1 MRILA
6 VDDERMALESLL
18 EALEEVLPNEEI
30 HSFIDADEALEF
42 ANNNDIDIAFLD
54 IKMRGITG
62 IELAKKIKDIHPNTN
77 IVFTTGYTSYAV
89 SAFGVQASDY
99 LLKPIEA
106 DQIKKALAN
115 LRTPIKHNAN
125 RVRVKCFGTFEV
137 FIDDNPVTFKRQKTK
152 ELFAY
157 LIDRVG
163 ANCTMGQLM
172 TALWEDGEDN
182 SSRQSNLRN
191 LIADLKSTFNE
202 YGIDNVI
209 NKNKNTISVFTNNI
223 DCDFYDFMNYKPYA
237 VNSYRG
243 EYMSQYSWAEIT
255 LAKINKFSYITK
267 HLNRMP
273 RNT

>member
-30 HSFIDADEALEF
+30 HSFVDADEALEF
-42 ANNNDIDIAFLD
+42 AKNNDIDIAFLD
-54 IKMRGITG
+54 IKMRGTTG
-62 IELAKKIKDIHPNTN
+62 IELAKTIKDYHPKTN
-77 IVFTTGYTSYAV
+77 IIFTTGYTSYAI

-106 DQIKKALAN
+106 DQIKKALQN
-115 LRTPIKHNAN
+115 LRTPIKHNKN
-125 RVRVKCFGTFEV
+125 RLRVKCFGTFEV
-137 FIDDNPVTFKRQKTK
+137 FIDENPVQFKRQKTK
-152 ELFAY
+152 EMFAY
-157 LIDRVG
+157 LVDRMG

-191 LIADLKSTFNE
+191 LIADLKSTLHE
-202 YGIDNVI
+202 YGVDNVI
-209 NKNKNTISVFTNNI
+209 NKNKNTISIYTNNI
-223 DCDFYDFMNYKPYA
+223 DYDFYDFVNYKPYA

-255 LAKINKFSYITK
+255 LAKINKFS
-267 HLNRMP
+267 
-273 RNT
+273 

>member
-18 EALEEVLPNEEI
+18 EALEEVLPNEEV

-42 ANNNDIDIAFLD
+42 AESNDIDIAFLD

-106 DQIKKALAN
+106 DQIRKALIN
-115 LRTPIKHNAN
+115 LRNPINLHKN
-125 RVRVKCFGTFEV
+125 RLRVQCFGTFEV

-202 YGIDNVI
+202 YGIVHEIIKITIDVVSEYTYRVFVFI
-209 NKNKNTISVFTNNI
+209 NHIIYTIFI
-223 DCDFYDFMNYKPYA
+223 KC
-237 VNSYRG
+237 
-243 EYMSQYSWAEIT
+243 
-255 LAKINKFSYITK
+255 
-267 HLNRMP
+267 
-273 RNT
+273 

>member
-18 EALEEVLPNEEI
+18 EAIEEVLPNEEI
-30 HSFIDADEALEF
+30 HSFIQADEALEF
-42 ANNNDIDIAFLD
+42 VKSNDVDIAFLD
-54 IKMRGITG
+54 IKMRGTTG
-62 IELAKKIKDIHPNTN
+62 IELAKEIKDIHPNTN
-77 IVFTTGYTSYAV
+77 IIFTTGYTSFAV

-106 DQIKKALAN
+106 DQIRKALNN
-115 LRTPIKHNAN
+115 LRNPIKNNVN

-137 FIDDNPVTFKRQKTK
+137 FIDDNPITFKRQKTK

-202 YGIDNVI
+202 YGVTNVI
-209 NKNKNTISVFTNNI
+209 NKNKNTIGVLTNNI

-255 LAKINKFSYITK
+255 LAKINKFS
-267 HLNRMP
+267 
-273 RNT
+273 

>member
-1 MRILA
+1 
-6 VDDERMALESLL
+6 MALESLL
-18 EALEEVLPNEEI
+18 EAIEEVLPNEEI
-30 HSFIDADEALEF
+30 HSFIQADEALEF
-42 ANNNDIDIAFLD
+42 VKSNDVDIAFLD
-54 IKMRGITG
+54 IKMRGTTG
-62 IELAKKIKDIHPNTN
+62 IELAKEIKDIHPNTN
-77 IVFTTGYTSYAV
+77 IIFTTGYTSFAV

-106 DQIKKALAN
+106 DQIRKALNN
-115 LRTPIKHNAN
+115 LRNPIKHNVN

-137 FIDDNPVTFKRQKTK
+137 FIDDNPITFKRQKTK

-202 YGIDNVI
+202 YGVDNVI

-255 LAKINKFSYITK
+255 LAKINKFS
-267 HLNRMP
+267 
-273 RNT
+273 